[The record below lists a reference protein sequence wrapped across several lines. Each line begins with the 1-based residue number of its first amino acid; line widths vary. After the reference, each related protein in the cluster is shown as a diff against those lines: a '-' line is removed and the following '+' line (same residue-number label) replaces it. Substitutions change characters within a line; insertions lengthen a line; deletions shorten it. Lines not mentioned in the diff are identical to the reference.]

1 MPTNFG
7 GRCGREILSVP
18 TGSARTMWH
27 YLTLRR
33 PEPGKPGRKSTTP
46 LATPVPAPPAP
57 VPLHDATRRVH
68 GRQEP
73 RHSAPEPH
81 GHGSPLPPTT
91 AISHPPRH
99 AGWPVRLR
107 KRTKTQRCE
116 PTQRPIVAYPHTF
129 PRLTNHTQLLH
140 GLPSAGC
147 SQCGLEHLL
156 NEHPITK
163 GWQRIWVRRWLSMEQ
178 REHIRNMAL
187 RIRPA

>member
-1 MPTNFG
+1 MCPQD
-7 GRCGREILSVP
+7 RRAPCGTISPSGDRSRASQAGKAQHRWPRPCLLRP
-18 TGSARTMWH
+18 PPCH
-27 YLTLRR
+27 Y
-33 PEPGKPGRKSTTP
+33 TTP
-46 LATPVPAPPAP
+46 RDASTAARSRATA
-57 VPLHDATRRVH
+57 
-68 GRQEP
+68 RQS
-73 RHSAPEPH
+73 HTDTGALYH
-81 GHGSPLPPTT
+81 LPT

-129 PRLTNHTQLLH
+129 PRLTSHTQLLH

-147 SQCGLEHLL
+147 SQCGLDHLL
-156 NEHPITK
+156 NDHSITK

-187 RIRPA
+187 RIRPG